1 MKDYVNIIELFRKNP
16 EMPCFLQASDL
27 LNMAHQLVEE
37 VREEYERQQNVKDLE
52 KREEYLSP
60 ETVMSI
66 CHISR
71 ATLYRLRKA
80 KLLFPVM
87 VGGQLRYRRQ
97 DLTDYLN
104 R

>member
-1 MKDYVNIIELFRKNP
+1 MNEYVKIIELFRKYP

-27 LNMAHQLVEE
+27 LDFSHQLVEE

-60 ETVMSI
+60 ESVMSI

-80 KLLFPVM
+80 KLLLAVM
-87 VGGQLRYRRQ
+87 VGGQLRFRRQ